1 MTQSRQFHP
10 VYSFQKNSARLTQT
24 LLACNRTAYIS
35 NVDYFMSN
43 TYCIHTNK
51 AIEK

>member
-24 LLACNRTAYIS
+24 LFAFNRTAYTS
-35 NVDYFMSN
+35 TADYCMSN
-43 TYCIHTNK
+43 TYCIYINK
-51 AIEK
+51 AI